1 MAEYND
7 YVKGIAPS
15 VKQEISAEKIAKYD
29 VERSKVQAEKD
40 KRDRLKTR
48 DVSAY
53 APVEYPASSGIMWA
67 YNTFFGLVKKNIQKE
82 WTAEDGF
89 AYRLNKSDI
98 DAIAEL
104 FEDQIDGAY
113 KAWRV
118 AEAIEVKDLP

>member
-7 YVKGIAPS
+7 YVKGVSPA
-15 VKQEISAEKIAKYD
+15 VKQEISEDKIAELE
-29 VERSKVQAEKD
+29 VERSKAQAEND
-40 KRDRLKTR
+40 RRDRLKTR

-53 APVEYPASSGIMWA
+53 APVEHPALSGIMWS
-67 YNTFFGLVKKNIQKE
+67 YNTFFGLVKKNVQKE

-113 KAWRV
+113 KAWRT
-118 AEAIEVKDLP
+118 AENIEVKDLP